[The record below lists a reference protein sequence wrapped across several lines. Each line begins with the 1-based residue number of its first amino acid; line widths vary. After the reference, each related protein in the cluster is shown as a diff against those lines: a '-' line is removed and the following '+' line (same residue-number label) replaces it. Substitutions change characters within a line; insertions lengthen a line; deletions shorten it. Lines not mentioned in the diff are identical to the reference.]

1 MGAIVVKLRLAL
13 SCVLAVALCGC
24 AASNPPSTQVVTE
37 TVTVAPT
44 SPTAEPPPVED
55 EVSLYEEL
63 AYEDCL
69 LGAEIAWLNFG
80 GNEDNY
86 WMIFEETWA
95 VSDPPMYPKND
106 STYYACMQA
115 YDDYLAAQ

>member
-1 MGAIVVKLRLAL
+1 MRLAIACL
-13 SCVLAVALCGC
+13 SAMALAGCV
-24 AASNPPSTQVVTE
+24 ASNPASTVTE
-37 TVTVAPT
+37 TVTVAPE
-44 SPTAEPPPVED
+44 SPVEPPPVED

-86 WMIFEETWA
+86 WMMFEQTWA
-95 VSDPPMYPKND
+95 VSDPPTYPKND
-106 STYYACMQA
+106 ATYYACMQA
-115 YDDYLAAQ
+115 YDDYLATQ

>member
-1 MGAIVVKLRLAL
+1 MLTLRLAI
-13 SCVLAVALCGC
+13 VAALTVAIVGC
-24 AASNPPSTQVVTE
+24 SASTPPVSVTVTE
-37 TVTVAPT
+37 TVTELPD
-44 SPTAEPPPVED
+44 SPRGD
-55 EVSLYEEL
+55 DQYEEPVSNEEQL

-86 WMIFEETWA
+86 WMMFEQTWA

-106 STYYACMQA
+106 ATYYACMQA
-115 YDDYLAAQ
+115 YDDYLATQ